1 MRQTAFLH
9 ALLERAV
16 SFSFSPFPQDP
27 ARSLANKRMW
37 RDIAMSVNNRR
48 WPIPATLPPLPLP
61 VAASIP
67 VIGQG
72 NFGSPETLDAG
83 TACLEPNRLLPLSL
97 MVI

>member
-27 ARSLANKRMW
+27 ARSLANERMW
-37 RDIAMSVNNRR
+37 RDIAMNVNNRK
-48 WPIPATLPPLPLP
+48 WPIPATLPRLPLP
-61 VAASIP
+61 FAASIP

-83 TACLEPNRLLPLSL
+83 TACWDQTDWLL
-97 MVI
+97 